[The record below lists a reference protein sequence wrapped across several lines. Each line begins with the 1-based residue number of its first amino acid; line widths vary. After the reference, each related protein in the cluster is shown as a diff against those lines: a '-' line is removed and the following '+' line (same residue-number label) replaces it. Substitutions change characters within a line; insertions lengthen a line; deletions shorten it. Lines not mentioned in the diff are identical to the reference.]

1 MVLRRT
7 VILETVLELFCTFLI
22 ILGDLS
28 FIGDRND
35 ILHPTHLQRIEFVQ
49 MIQIFHEKVEDR
61 EDNLLR
67 FEFPLSSL
75 L

>member
-1 MVLRRT
+1 MRTASPGATFGLTEGISATVLLRT

-35 ILHPTHLQRIEFVQ
+35 ILYPT
-49 MIQIFHEKVEDR
+49 
-61 EDNLLR
+61 R
-67 FEFPLSSL
+67 F
-75 L
+75 